1 MKGAYNVLTVVF
13 WIALILSAIVFFINM
28 SRLDHV
34 GLGHVLGA
42 LFAAAII
49 PGILWIIRYFIG
61 KNIGK

>member
-1 MKGAYNVLTVVF
+1 
-13 WIALILSAIVFFINM
+13 M